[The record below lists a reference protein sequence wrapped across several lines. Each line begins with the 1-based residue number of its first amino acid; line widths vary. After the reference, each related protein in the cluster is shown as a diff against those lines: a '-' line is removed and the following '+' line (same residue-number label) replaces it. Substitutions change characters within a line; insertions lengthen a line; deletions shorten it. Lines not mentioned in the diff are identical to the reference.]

1 MQFALKINFTTI
13 NLRTVS
19 DLRCIIRRFFQY
31 LSIKCSPKC
40 FTCHVIISSYVR
52 FAYRIS
58 VFSLINL
65 NSLTLC
71 HTRIRPFKQ
80 RYIAGSVQCSTKL
93 LSKLSTCTLSV
104 VEIGLQSY
112 CDTSHSRSGVNQM
125 WILKNSIDLLDY
137 IVSRFLSSGNS
148 SKTFDLLTLYTTISH
163 S

>member
-19 DLRCIIRRFFQY
+19 DLRCIIQRSFQY
-31 LSIKCSPKC
+31 LWIKCSPKC
-40 FTCHVIISSYVR
+40 FTCHVIISSYIR

-65 NSLTLC
+65 DSLTLC

-80 RYIAGSVQCSTKL
+80 RYFAGSAKCSTKL

-112 CDTSHSRSGVNQM
+112 CDSSHSRGGVNQM
-125 WILKNSIDLLDY
+125 WILKNYIDLLEY
-137 IVSRFLSSGNS
+137 IQSRSISSCNS
-148 SKTFDLLTLYTTISH
+148 IKAFDFSTL
-163 S
+163 

>member
-1 MQFALKINFTTI
+1 MQFALKINSTI

-19 DLRCIIRRFFQY
+19 DLRCIIRRSSQY
-31 LSIKCSPKC
+31 LWIKWSPKC
-40 FTCHVIISSYVR
+40 FTWHVLFSFHVR

-80 RYIAGSVQCSTKL
+80 RYIAGSAKCSTKL

-112 CDTSHSRSGVNQM
+112 CDTSHLRGGVNQM
-125 WILKNSIDLLDY
+125 WILKNSIDLLEY
-137 IVSRFLSSGNS
+137 IQSRSISSCNS
-148 SKTFDLLTLYTTISH
+148 NKTFDFSTL
-163 S
+163 

>member
-1 MQFALKINFTTI
+1 MQFALQINSTTI

-19 DLRCIIRRFFQY
+19 DLRSIIRWSSQY
-31 LSIKCSPKC
+31 LWIKWSPKC
-40 FTCHVIISSYVR
+40 FTCHVIISSYVW

-58 VFSLINL
+58 GFSLINL

-80 RYIAGSVQCSTKL
+80 CYIDGSVKCSTKR
-93 LSKLSTCTLSV
+93 LSKLSTCSLSV

-125 WILKNSIDLLDY
+125 WILKNSIDLLEY
-137 IVSRFLSSGNS
+137 IQSRSISSCNS
-148 SKTFDLLTLYTTISH
+148 IKTFDLSTL
-163 S
+163 

>member
-1 MQFALKINFTTI
+1 MQFALKINSTTI

-19 DLRCIIRRFFQY
+19 DLRSIIRYIFSVSQRW
-31 LSIKCSPKC
+31 SPKC
-40 FTCHVIISSYVR
+40 FTCHVIISSYVW

-65 NSLTLC
+65 NGLALC

-125 WILKNSIDLLDY
+125 WILKNSIDLLEY
-137 IVSRFLSSGNS
+137 IQSRSISSCNS
-148 SKTFDLLTLYTTISH
+148 INTFDFSTL
-163 S
+163 

>member
-1 MQFALKINFTTI
+1 MQFALKINCTTI

-19 DLRCIIRRFFQY
+19 DLRCIIRRSS
-31 LSIKCSPKC
+31 LWIKWLPKC
-40 FTCHVIISSYVR
+40 FTCHVIFSSHVR
-52 FAYRIS
+52 FAYHIS

-80 RYIAGSVQCSTKL
+80 RYIAGFAKCSTKL

-112 CDTSHSRSGVNQM
+112 CDTSHSRGGVNQM
-125 WILKNSIDLLDY
+125 WILKDSIDLLEY
-137 IVSRFLSSGNS
+137 IQSRSISSCNS
-148 SKTFDLLTLYTTISH
+148 NTTFDFSTL
-163 S
+163 